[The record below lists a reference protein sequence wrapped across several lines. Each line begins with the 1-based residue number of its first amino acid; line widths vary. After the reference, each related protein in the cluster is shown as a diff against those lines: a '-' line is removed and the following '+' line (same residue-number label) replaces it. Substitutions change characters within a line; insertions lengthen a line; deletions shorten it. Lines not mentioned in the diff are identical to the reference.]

1 MPRNFRTKSK
11 TGIYH
16 VMLRGINKQIIFEGD
31 ADKRKFKEVL
41 KERKEICNF
50 QLFSYCL
57 MDNHV
62 HLLLKETEEGISDVV
77 KRISSSYALWFNFKY
92 QRCGS
97 LFQGRFRSEN
107 VETKDYFL
115 RVIRY
120 IHQNPV
126 KAGMASNVFE
136 NKWTS
141 IHEFFNTG
149 DIEDMVDTDS
159 VLGQFSM
166 GETDT
171 IQNFKDFMEEI
182 NEDEFLDDFD
192 FIKKTDSEV
201 ISILNQMGIENIA
214 MLQQMDKKERN
225 DVLSE
230 LKNMEGISVRQ
241 LSRITGISRS
251 VIARIQ

>member
-1 MPRNFRTKSK
+1 MARNFRKKSK
-11 TGIYH
+11 IGIYH

-31 ADKRKFKEVL
+31 TDKRKFIKVIR
-41 KERKEICNF
+41 ERKEICNF

-62 HLLLKETEEGISDVV
+62 HLLLKETEEGVSNIV

-97 LFQGRFRSEN
+97 LFQRFRSEN

-120 IHQNPV
+120 IHQNPL
-126 KAGMASNVFE
+126 KAGVASNVFE

-141 IHEFFNTG
+141 IHEFFNAG
-149 DIEDMVDTDS
+149 GMVDTDT
-159 VLGQFSM
+159 VLKQFSKD
-166 GETDT
+166 ETDT
-171 IQNFKDFMEEI
+171 ISNFKNFMEET
-182 NEDEFLDDFD
+182 NEDEFLDVFD

-201 ISILNQMGIENIA
+201 ISILNQMGIENVA
-214 MLQQMDKKERN
+214 MLQQMGKKERN
-225 DVLSE
+225 AVLSE

-251 VIARIQ
+251 VIARI

>member
-1 MPRNFRTKSK
+1 MAKKPRTKSN
-11 TGIYH
+11 TGTYH

-31 ADKRKFKEVL
+31 ADKRKFIEVL
-41 KERKEICNF
+41 KKIKEISNF

-62 HLLLKETEEGISDVV
+62 HLLLKETEEGISDIV
-77 KRISSSYALWFNFKY
+77 KRISASYALWFNFKY

-107 VETKDYFL
+107 VETNDYFM

-120 IHQNPV
+120 IHQNPL
-126 KAGMASNVFE
+126 KAGIASNVFE

-141 IHEFFNTG
+141 IHEFFSTG
-149 DIEDMVDTDS
+149 DMIDTET
-159 VLGQFSM
+159 VLKQFSK
-166 GETDT
+166 EKTDT
-171 IQNFKDFMEEI
+171 VQKFKDFMEET

-192 FIKKTDSEV
+192 IVKKTDSEV
-201 ISILNQMGIENIA
+201 INILNQMGIENIA
-214 MLQQMDKKERN
+214 MIQQMDKKERN
-225 DVLSE
+225 DVLLV
-230 LKNMEGISVRQ
+230 LKKMEGITVRQ

>member
-1 MPRNFRTKSK
+1 MVRNFRPKSK
-11 TGIYH
+11 SGIYH
-16 VMLRGINKQIIFEGD
+16 VMLRGINKQIIFEGEE
-31 ADKRKFKEVL
+31 DKRKFKEVV

-50 QLFSYCL
+50 QLYSYCL

-62 HLLLKETEEGISDVV
+62 HLLLKETEEGISKIV
-77 KRISSSYALWFNFKY
+77 KRIGSSYALWFNFKY

-107 VETKDYFL
+107 VETKDSLL
-115 RVIRY
+115 RVVRY
-120 IHQNPV
+120 IHQNPL
-126 KAGMASNVFE
+126 KAGVASNVFE

-141 IHEFFNTG
+141 IHEFFTTG
-149 DIEDMVDTDS
+149 DMVDTDT
-159 VLGQFSM
+159 VLNQFSKDK
-166 GETDT
+166 TDT
-171 IQNFKDFMEEI
+171 ILNFKNFMEET

-192 FIKKTDSEV
+192 FIKKTDNEV
-201 ISILNQMGIENIA
+201 ISILNQMGVENIA
-214 MLQQMDKKERN
+214 KLQQMDKKERN

>member
-1 MPRNFRTKSK
+1 MAKKPRTKSN
-11 TGIYH
+11 TGTYH

-31 ADKRKFKEVL
+31 ADKRKFIEVL
-41 KERKEICNF
+41 KKIKEISNF

-62 HLLLKETEEGISDVV
+62 HLLLKETEEGISDIV
-77 KRISSSYALWFNFKY
+77 KRISASYALWFNFKY

-107 VETKDYFL
+107 VETNDYFM

-120 IHQNPV
+120 IHQNPL
-126 KAGMASNVFE
+126 KAGIASDVFE

-141 IHEFFNTG
+141 IHEFFSTG
-149 DIEDMVDTDS
+149 DMIDTEP
-159 VLGQFSM
+159 VLKQFSK
-166 GETDT
+166 EKTDT
-171 IQNFKDFMEEI
+171 VQKFKDFMEET

-192 FIKKTDSEV
+192 IVKKTDSEV
-201 ISILNQMGIENIA
+201 INILNQMGIENIA
-214 MLQQMDKKERN
+214 MIQQMDKKERN
-225 DVLSE
+225 DVLLV
-230 LKNMEGISVRQ
+230 LKKMEGITVRQ